1 MLFNKNGSFFVCV
14 LPLPMSREEKRRKFH
29 EAVLNMLYPLPI
41 SQQLPKDDNSALLN
55 NFTEDDLGGTS
66 SKASSSEDDDDGENE
81 PGKLTRAQRKRL
93 RKKNLKI
100 DASRRGRIVGPLLPP
115 TAVNDENFGLE
126 KHSSPS
132 VRPNASKTDEKPG
145 GEVNTL
151 NKSKVKQRR
160 MAKKLGRE
168 SSVASHQNDN
178 CKQDQ

>member
-1 MLFNKNGSFFVCV
+1 
-14 LPLPMSREEKRRKFH
+14 MSREEKRRKFH

-126 KHSSPS
+126 NHSSPS

-178 CKQDQ
+178 CKQDK